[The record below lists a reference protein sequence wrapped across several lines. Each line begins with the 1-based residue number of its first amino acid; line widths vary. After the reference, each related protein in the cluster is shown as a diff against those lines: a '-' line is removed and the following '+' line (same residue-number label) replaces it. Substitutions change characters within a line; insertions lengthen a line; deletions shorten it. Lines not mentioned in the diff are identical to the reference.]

1 MELNPAQQLAAR
13 RYHCSEAVLATVCQ
27 ELGIANDLVPRI
39 ASVFAGGMAESGGV
53 CGAVTG
59 ALMAISIKHG
69 RDEAGQSDEEAHR
82 LGAEFLRAFREETG
96 SLYCREL
103 TGADLSTPE
112 GRAQF
117 RASDV
122 PIRVCLPAIGFAYQR
137 TLELLGLAQSEAGA

>member
-13 RYHCSEAVLATVCQ
+13 GFHCSEAVLATVCR

-39 ASVFAGGMAESGGV
+39 ATVLAGGMAESGEV

-59 ALMAISIKHG
+59 ALLAIGIKHG
-69 RDEAGQSDEEAHR
+69 RDEAGQSDDEAQK
-82 LGAEFLRAFREETG
+82 LGAELLRAFRERMG

-112 GRAQF
+112 GRKEY
-117 RASDV
+117 RHSDG
-122 PIRVCLPAIGFAYQR
+122 PIRVCLPAIGFAYEK
-137 TLELLGLAQSEAGA
+137 TLELLRA